1 MNFIKN
7 NAAGIFLCLAIAVP
21 SWFLGKLFPIIG
33 GAIISILSGM
43 VVTLFIKDKKSF
55 EKGIKFTSKKDYP
68 MGRCPAWLRNEP

>member
-55 EKGIKFTSKKDYP
+55 EKVHFKKDSP